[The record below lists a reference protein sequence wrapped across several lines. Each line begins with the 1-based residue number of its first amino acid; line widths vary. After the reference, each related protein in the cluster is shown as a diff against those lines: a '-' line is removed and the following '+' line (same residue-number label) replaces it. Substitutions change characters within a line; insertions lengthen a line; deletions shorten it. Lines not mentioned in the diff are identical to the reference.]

1 MMPEPVPAELP
12 ELTLIVTTLGEAFCA
27 AAVTA
32 LTLSV
37 LLTMTGLIAAWAV
50 LAVVAGASGQ
60 RAATPEATPPPR
72 RPAAV
77 RHVTKTAGPTRFLSR
92 GRTGGAGGRGV

>member
-1 MMPEPVPAELP
+1 MMPEPVPPELP
-12 ELTLIVTTLGEAFCA
+12 ELTLMVTTLGEAFCA

-50 LAVVAGASGQ
+50 VVVTPPAR
-60 RAATPEATPPPR
+60 RATGPRPRWPPR
-72 RPAAV
+72 RPAV
-77 RHVTKTAGPTRFLSR
+77 PPPR
-92 GRTGGAGGRGV
+92 GT